1 MADTTRRRKRGTS
14 VPRSVTKKPATDEVG
29 GGHDSEAEKQP
40 EQHASEPVTPEGAQ
54 LEGDAKEA
62 SQLTAERVAADAGEE
77 MAPEEEEP
85 EVALDQETA
94 HSEQNGPMA
103 IGVAQQD
110 AAPTLAAPNGETFVE
125 LLMSSPSFRARVIAK
140 LIQRLG

>member
-40 EQHASEPVTPEGAQ
+40 EQHASEPVTAEGAQ

-85 EVALDQETA
+85 EAALDQETEQ
-94 HSEQNGPMA
+94 SEQNDPTA
-103 IGVAQQD
+103 IGVAQFD
-110 AAPTLAAPNGETFVE
+110 AAPTLAAPDGDTFVE
-125 LLMSSPSFRARVIAK
+125 LLMANPTFRAKVIEK
-140 LIQRLG
+140 LIKRSG